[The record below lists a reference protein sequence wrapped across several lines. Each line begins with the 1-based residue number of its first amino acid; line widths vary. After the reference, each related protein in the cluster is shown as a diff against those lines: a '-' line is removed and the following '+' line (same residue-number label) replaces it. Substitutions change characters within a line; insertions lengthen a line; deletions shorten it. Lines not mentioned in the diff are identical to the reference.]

1 MLCVSGQR
9 VLPLAA
15 QLQTSDCNA
24 ALRRLAALLLYPAH
38 AGFLGVAAAV
48 AFVFHARRQ
57 HNMMNTRRGRRRGE
71 PVSVGALPPQP
82 QLRSALC
89 RVHADLLLAVVS
101 TQTHGGARADSFAG
115 TTGWLTAQ
123 RVHVCMRP

>member
-1 MLCVSGQR
+1 M
-9 VLPLAA
+9 LPLAA

-38 AGFLGVAAAV
+38 AGSLGVAAAV
-48 AFVFHARRQ
+48 AFVFHARRR
-57 HNMMNTRRGRRRGE
+57 HNMMNTRRRRHRGE
-71 PVSVGALPPQP
+71 PVSVSALPPQP

-101 TQTHGGARADSFAG
+101 TQTDSGARADSFASSSSAV
-115 TTGWLTAQ
+115 TPDMAATVENV
-123 RVHVCMRP
+123 R